1 MNFAVKW
8 VNWVA
13 MSLENFFSLL
23 NIVAHLLYPNKD
35 SFWLFYQKIM
45 VIKILFVYHL

>member
-1 MNFAVKW
+1 LVSFDLMNFAMKW

-13 MSLENFFSLL
+13 MSLENFFYLL

-35 SFWLFYQKIM
+35 SF
-45 VIKILFVYHL
+45 